1 MKEYL
6 RQGGEMRFWRSGE
19 LPFVEARLTREGRG
33 VGYARHSHEAFS
45 IGAVLAGRSLY
56 EYQVPGESLRTIP
69 VSEGAVVV
77 MNPFEIHACNP
88 LDDTPWSYV
97 MLYADAR
104 WLAALQREAGIGEG
118 RFLPLALHMTRA
130 PALYRDLLGLCD
142 ELFDADGPPAAKAA
156 ASESFFRRLL
166 VQPGAYRAEPRR
178 DGSVLQP
185 VVDFIR
191 DHCTEHLPLE
201 RMAAEAG
208 LSPTHL
214 VRSFKRQY
222 GITPHAFLTDCRVR
236 HGQAALKAGSAI
248 ADVAL
253 ECRFA
258 DQSHFQRTFKRFTAA
273 TPDQYR
279 RAGRPQ
285 DSRR

>member
-1 MKEYL
+1 
-6 RQGGEMRFWRSGE
+6 MRFWRSGE
-19 LPFVEARLTREGRG
+19 LPFVEARLTRDGRD

-56 EYQVPGESLRTIP
+56 EYQVPGESLRALP
-69 VSEGAVVV
+69 LSEGAVVV

-88 LDDTPWSYV
+88 LDDTPWSYI
-97 MLYADAR
+97 MLYVDAR
-104 WLAALQREAGIGEG
+104 WLAALQREAGMSDGDF
-118 RFLPLALHMTRA
+118 RPLALHMTRV

-142 ELFDADGPPAAKAA
+142 KLFDADCPPVAKVA
-156 ASESFFRRLL
+156 ASESFFRQLL
-166 VQPGAYRAEPRR
+166 ARPGAYRAEPRR
-178 DGSVLQP
+178 AGSALQP

-191 DHCTEHLPLE
+191 DHCTECLPLE
-201 RMAAEAG
+201 RIAAEAG
-208 LSPTHL
+208 LSPSHL

-236 HGQAALKAGSAI
+236 HGQAALKAGGAI

-253 ECRFA
+253 ACRFA

-279 RAGRPQ
+279 RVGRPQ

>member
-1 MKEYL
+1 MKGYS
-6 RQGGEMRFWRSGE
+6 RQRGEMRFWRSGE
-19 LPFVEARLTREGRG
+19 LPFLEARLTREGRG

-56 EYQVPGESLRTIP
+56 EYQMPGEPWRAVP

-88 LDDTPWSYV
+88 IDDTPWSYV

-104 WLAALQREAGIGEG
+104 WLSDLQREAGIGDG
-118 RFLPLALHMTRA
+118 GFRPLAMHMTRA
-130 PALYRDLLGLCD
+130 PALYRDLLGLCGT
-142 ELFDADGPPAAKAA
+142 LFEDDCPPVVKAA
-156 ASESFFRRLL
+156 ASETFFRRLSTH
-166 VQPGAYRAEPRR
+166 PGAYRAEPWR
-178 DGSVLQP
+178 DDSALQP

-191 DHCTEHLPLE
+191 GHCTECLPLE
-201 RMAAEAG
+201 RIAAEAG
-208 LSPTHL
+208 LSPAHL

-222 GITPHAFLTDCRVR
+222 GITPHAFVTDCRVR
-236 HGQAALKAGSAI
+236 HGQAALRAGGAI

-279 RAGRPQ
+279 RVGRPQ